1 MVTLTLKSK
10 VHKFAY
16 FIMLSLLTKLSDLGT
31 SWVFGSKLKGY
42 HPQLDP
48 PNPPRRSSQ
57 KLLYRIQT
65 NTICWTLRHIGKA
78 HATRFGQLVPGSS
91 QWASAL
97 FKREEREYKA
107 HNQSMK
113 LQRHGDLRDVGHEVG
128 KQKISY
134 NRVWQ
139 TSLSLDH

>member
-48 PNPPRRSSQ
+48 PNPPPRSSQ
-57 KLLYRIQT
+57 KLLYHIQT
-65 NTICWTLRHIGKA
+65 NTICWTLKHIGKA

-91 QWASAL
+91 
-97 FKREEREYKA
+97 
-107 HNQSMK
+107 
-113 LQRHGDLRDVGHEVG
+113 
-128 KQKISY
+128 
-134 NRVWQ
+134 
-139 TSLSLDH
+139 

>member
-1 MVTLTLKSK
+1 MVTLTVKKK

-16 FIMLSLLTKLSDLGT
+16 FIMLSPLTKLSDLGT

-48 PNPPRRSSQ
+48 HNPPQRSSQ
-57 KLLYRIQT
+57 KLLYHIYVY
-65 NTICWTLRHIGKA
+65 TICWTLRHIGKA

-91 QWASAL
+91 QWASTL
-97 FKREEREYKA
+97 FKREEREQMA
-107 HNQSMK
+107 HKQPMK
-113 LQRHGDLRDVGHEVG
+113 LYRHGGLRDAGHEVG
-128 KQKISY
+128 KQNISY
-134 NRVWQ
+134 NTVWQ

>member
-16 FIMLSLLTKLSDLGT
+16 FIMLSVLTKLVIWALHGF
-31 SWVFGSKLKGY
+31 FGFKLKGY

-48 PNPPRRSSQ
+48 PNPLRRSSQ

-78 HATRFGQLVPGSS
+78 HATRFGQMVPGSS
-91 QWASAL
+91 
-97 FKREEREYKA
+97 
-107 HNQSMK
+107 
-113 LQRHGDLRDVGHEVG
+113 
-128 KQKISY
+128 
-134 NRVWQ
+134 
-139 TSLSLDH
+139 